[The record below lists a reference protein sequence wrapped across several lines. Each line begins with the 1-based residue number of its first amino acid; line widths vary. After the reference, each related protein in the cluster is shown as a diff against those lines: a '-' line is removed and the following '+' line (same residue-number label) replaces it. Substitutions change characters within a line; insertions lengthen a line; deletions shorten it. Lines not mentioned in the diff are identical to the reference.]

1 MSQAYN
7 RRTFVGMLAGAT
19 AFAGLGS
26 KASAAASLPSGT
38 ITIVVPFDPGG
49 ANDIIAR
56 AVAQHMT
63 ETGATVVVDNRPGAS
78 GSVGAQYVA
87 RSEPDGRT
95 LLMAPIGVLAINPW
109 LFSQLGYDPVKD
121 FAPLT
126 LAGTVPN
133 ALIVHPSVPAKTVAE
148 LIAYA
153 KANPGKLN
161 FASMGNGTTGHLCGE
176 MFKKAAGV
184 DILHVPYKG
193 SAPALKD
200 LLSGQVQLMFD
211 NLPTALPH
219 MRAEKL
225 RGLAV
230 TSPARHPLAPEVPT
244 LKESGV
250 DAEAVAWFG
259 FVAPVK
265 TPGEIQKAISDS
277 MIAALKSDKV
287 KAQLEKVGVTIS
299 ANQPAE
305 FAALIASESKKWRQ
319 VVADAGAKIDN

>member
-7 RRTFVGMLAGAT
+7 RRTFVGMLASAT
-19 AFAGLGS
+19 AFGGLHS
-26 KASAAASLPSGT
+26 RASAAGSLPSGT

-87 RSEPDGRT
+87 RSEADGRT

-133 ALIVHPSVPAKTVAE
+133 ALIVHPSVPVKNVAE

-153 KANPGKLN
+153 KKNPGKLN

-230 TSPARHPLAPEVPT
+230 TSPARHPLAPELPT

-250 DAEAVAWFG
+250 SAEAVAWFG
-259 FVAPVK
+259 FVAPAK
-265 TPGEIQKAISDS
+265 TPDATRKAISDS
-277 MIAALKSDKV
+277 MIAALRSDKV
-287 KAQLEKVGVTIS
+287 KAQLEKVGVTIA

-305 FAALIASESKKWRQ
+305 FAALIASESQKWKQ

>member
-1 MSQAYN
+1 MKRSYN
-7 RRTFVGMLAGAT
+7 RRAFVGMLAGA
-19 AFAGLGS
+19 AALGGLCS
-26 KASAAASLPSGT
+26 HAAANSPLPSGT

-109 LFSQLGYDPVKD
+109 LFPQLGYDPIKD

-133 ALIVHPSVPAKTVAE
+133 ALIVHPSVPVKNVAE

-161 FASMGNGTTGHLCGE
+161 FASMGNGTTGHLSGE
-176 MFKKAAGV
+176 MFKKAAGI
-184 DILHVPYKG
+184 DIQHVPYKG

-230 TSPARHPLAPEVPT
+230 TSAARHPLAPDVPT
-244 LKESGV
+244 LIESGV
-250 DAEAVAWFG
+250 KAEAVAWFG
-259 FVAPVK
+259 FVAPAK
-265 TPGEIQKAISDS
+265 TPEPVRKAISDG

-287 KAQLEKVGVTIS
+287 KAQLEKVGVTIA

-305 FAALIASESKKWRQ
+305 FAALIASESQKWKQ

>member
-1 MSQAYN
+1 MNQGCS
-7 RRTFVGMLAGAT
+7 RRAFVGMMAGA
-19 AFAGLGS
+19 AAVGS
-26 KASAAASLPSGT
+26 LRQALAASPLPSGT

-56 AVAQHMT
+56 SVAQQMT
-63 ETGATVVVDNRPGAS
+63 EAGATVVVDNRPGAS
-78 GSVGAQYVA
+78 GSIGAQYVA

-109 LFSQLGYDPVKD
+109 LFSQLGYDPIKD

-230 TSPARHPLAPEVPT
+230 TSAARHPLAPEVPT

-250 DAEAVAWFG
+250 DTEAVAWFG
-259 FVAPVK
+259 FVAPAK
-265 TPGEIQKAISDS
+265 TPEATRKAISES
-277 MIAALKSDKV
+277 MIAALKDDKV
-287 KAQLEKVGVTIS
+287 KTQLERVGVTIS

-305 FAALIASESKKWRQ
+305 FADLIASESKKWRQ